1 MEIEINNNIN
11 KSNKLQIK
19 NRNENLDNKNINEEN
34 SERYIFDKEG
44 LFQKV
49 KQKSKDKKR
58 KNEYICNL
66 LLYFLEMT
74 NWRKLELIQLL
85 YIFNSNPKD
94 NNYKCFLFKE
104 FSTTMNLL
112 RQNEMISDFNQLMEI
127 ILAQGKFLKDIGNVF
142 YSYYFLYNKLYR
154 EIPNVKKLRQTVK
167 SDLFS
172 INDENRR
179 KFISYNT
186 QEFKE
191 LLSILKKIYYNT
203 INLSQI
209 ENLYII
215 NYAWIIRAANFIN
228 GILEARD
235 RNEREKRLNESFVI
249 YEVYNNYFGVEEE
262 NKLNPFPGMVD
273 NYRIIDFNDIW
284 EDPKNE
290 DENYMLKDNLIFK
303 KDYTLVNEEY
313 WKILK
318 QSFGATNEIKRKINN
333 LEFYKIEVI
342 ILDKRIIETQAYNL
356 LKPKIIQTKKNINI
370 KEFKEKIIR
379 CFNYTLENNKIKNE
393 INGEENFENIDER
406 NSFDMINMPNDKDNF
421 QLENINVYKNIE
433 NKIDN
438 TKLDD
443 VLFYTIE
450 KDKKELLIEIFTGFL
465 NGLPE
470 YESTYINN
478 IVLGDEIPLER
489 LFTKYN
495 ELKDI
500 LIVELKKNNNNSFL
514 SQKEKNINGFYQCS
528 NCRKWGS
535 LDMKYNCPRCNYSFF
550 CSKNCS
556 LSDNSHLKL
565 HECLKDLQ
573 INDNNSFKYNNFNLV
588 GLMNLG
594 NTCFINSVLQCLLY
608 TSDFSKYFLLNHY
621 KKEINTQN
629 NHGYKGEIAESFAD
643 LFIKMQS
650 AVTQRV
656 NPIDFLR
663 VFFTKNKS
671 LNVRHQ
677 QDAQEFLSILLD
689 SLHEDLNRITKK
701 PYFQLEEQKEQESD
715 SEASQ
720 RFWDLY
726 KQRENSIIV
735 DLFHGQFKS
744 KITCSGCHKS
754 SITYEPFVFLGLPIP
769 QHHNQI
775 IIHFFFGDKW
785 EYFGFELKNDSTIND
800 LKNKAIECMKM
811 CGYKIG
817 ESFDSLYSSI
827 ELVQCDENKIIK
839 NIYNE
844 HNQVDDNN
852 LLSSI
857 LNKEKSLDIVLYEKK
872 LDKEYFNIYCYPI
885 KGDDYDFSLY
895 PLVLSVTKEMTV
907 KNIIEENKQ
916 KILKMYYNINGEEN
930 IIMGLLHK
938 KNNGWIYY
946 FSNNFNSREYCPACN
961 NKYDNYCVFNNSLQI
976 GYILQKLKN
985 YNPILFTIGAKNRLI
1000 NDKIL
1005 QIPYQLNKGF
1015 FCLDDCLKLFCEEE
1029 LLNNDNMWYC
1039 NKCKKHQTAKKQIR
1053 LFKLPPYLII
1063 QLKKFKNSSNFFYS
1077 SNEKKYTFIKYPIN
1091 DLDLTEYVE
1100 DKNGNIQ
1107 KYDLYAVIQHHGEIS
1122 EGHYT
1127 AICKINGIWVLFN
1140 DSIVSK
1146 ISNPITNDA
1155 YLLFYRRND

>member
-1 MEIEINNNIN
+1 MEINI
-11 KSNKLQIK
+11 
-19 NRNENLDNKNINEEN
+19 
-34 SERYIFDKEG
+34 
-44 LFQKV
+44 
-49 KQKSKDKKR
+49 
-58 KNEYICNL
+58 
-66 LLYFLEMT
+66 
-74 NWRKLELIQLL
+74 
-85 YIFNSNPKD
+85 
-94 NNYKCFLFKE
+94 
-104 FSTTMNLL
+104 
-112 RQNEMISDFNQLMEI
+112 
-127 ILAQGKFLKDIGNVF
+127 
-142 YSYYFLYNKLYR
+142 
-154 EIPNVKKLRQTVK
+154 
-167 SDLFS
+167 
-172 INDENRR
+172 
-179 KFISYNT
+179 
-186 QEFKE
+186 
-191 LLSILKKIYYNT
+191 
-203 INLSQI
+203 
-209 ENLYII
+209 
-215 NYAWIIRAANFIN
+215 
-228 GILEARD
+228 
-235 RNEREKRLNESFVI
+235 
-249 YEVYNNYFGVEEE
+249 
-262 NKLNPFPGMVD
+262 
-273 NYRIIDFNDIW
+273 
-284 EDPKNE
+284 
-290 DENYMLKDNLIFK
+290 
-303 KDYTLVNEEY
+303 
-313 WKILK
+313 
-318 QSFGATNEIKRKINN
+318 
-333 LEFYKIEVI
+333 
-342 ILDKRIIETQAYNL
+342 
-356 LKPKIIQTKKNINI
+356 
-370 KEFKEKIIR
+370 
-379 CFNYTLENNKIKNE
+379 
-393 INGEENFENIDER
+393 
-406 NSFDMINMPNDKDNF
+406 
-421 QLENINVYKNIE
+421 
-433 NKIDN
+433 
-438 TKLDD
+438 
-443 VLFYTIE
+443 
-450 KDKKELLIEIFTGFL
+450 
-465 NGLPE
+465 
-470 YESTYINN
+470 
-478 IVLGDEIPLER
+478 
-489 LFTKYN
+489 
-495 ELKDI
+495 
-500 LIVELKKNNNNSFL
+500 
-514 SQKEKNINGFYQCS
+514 
-528 NCRKWGS
+528 
-535 LDMKYNCPRCNYSFF
+535 
-550 CSKNCS
+550 
-556 LSDNSHLKL
+556 
-565 HECLKDLQ
+565 
-573 INDNNSFKYNNFNLV
+573 
-588 GLMNLG
+588 
-594 NTCFINSVLQCLLY
+594 
-608 TSDFSKYFLLNHY
+608 
-621 KKEINTQN
+621 QN

-643 LFIKMQS
+643 LFKKMQS
-650 AVTQRV
+650 ASTQRI

-671 LNVRHQ
+671 LNVRNQ

-744 KITCSGCHKS
+744 KITCSCCHKS

-785 EYFGFELKNDSTIND
+785 ECFGFELKNDSTIND
-800 LKNKAIECMKM
+800 LKNRAIECMKM
-811 CGYKIG
+811 CGYKIE

-872 LDKEYFNIYCYPI
+872 LDKEYFNIYCYLI
-885 KGDDYDFSLY
+885 KGDDYDSSLY

-907 KNIIEENKQ
+907 QNIIEENKQ
-916 KILKMYYNINGEEN
+916 KILKMYYNMNSEEN
-930 IIMGLLHK
+930 IVMGLLHK

-946 FSNNFNSREYCPACN
+946 FSNNFNSREYCPICN
-961 NKYDNYCVFNNSLQI
+961 NNYDNYCIFNNSVQI
-976 GYILQKLKN
+976 GYVLQKLKN

-1005 QIPYQLNKGF
+1005 QIPYKLNKGF